1 MKKVFK
7 YLLIFVI
14 VASFLLSFNIS
25 SLNADSKSSVSEF
38 VTRFYNLCLDRQPD
52 AAGLNT
58 WVNNLLARKITGAQV
73 AEGFIFSAEFTA
85 KNTDNEEFLTILYRA
100 FFNREPDGGGFDKWL
115 SLLNAGNSQ
124 AVCLGRICKLR

>member
-7 YLLIFVI
+7 YLLIFII
-14 VASFLLSFNIS
+14 VVSFLLSFNIS
-25 SLNADSKSSVSEF
+25 SLNADSKSSVTEF

-52 AAGLNT
+52 AEGLNT

-85 KNTDNEEFLTILYRA
+85 KNTDNE
-100 FFNREPDGGGFDKWL
+100 
-115 SLLNAGNSQ
+115 
-124 AVCLGRICKLR
+124 